1 MEELYLFQ
9 SIEKCHII
17 RIAAHKKLR
26 ADMLTASVDL
36 KFFSG
41 KTTDRSED
49 PETSARS
56 CFGS

>member
-1 MEELYLFQ
+1 MLH
-9 SIEKCHII
+9 SVK
-17 RIAAHKKLR
+17 HKKLR

-41 KTTDRSED
+41 KTTDPSED

-56 CFGS
+56 CLGT